1 VVAIYREGSAQRLVA
16 DELANELM
24 SDGFVAFTSTR
35 TRQRALAR
43 AINRLVEEDVRTVG
57 AETDSPNE
65 CMCVVDIDRYTV
77 QEVLALVAAA
87 DVEYESERFP
97 ES

>member
-1 VVAIYREGSAQRLVA
+1 MVAIYREGGAVRLVA

-43 AINRLVEEDVRTVG
+43 AIERLVAEDLSMVG
-57 AETDSPNE
+57 VETDSPNE
-65 CMCVVDIDRYTV
+65 CMCVIDVGRYSI
-77 QEVLALVAAA
+77 QEVRAMVTVA
-87 DVEYESERFP
+87 DVEYENERFP
-97 ES
+97 DG